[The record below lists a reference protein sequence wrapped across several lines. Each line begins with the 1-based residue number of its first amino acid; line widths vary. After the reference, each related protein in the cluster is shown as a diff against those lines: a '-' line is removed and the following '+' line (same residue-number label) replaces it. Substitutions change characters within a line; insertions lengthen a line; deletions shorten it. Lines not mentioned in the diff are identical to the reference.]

1 MLGLST
7 ATILGYLLAKSPM
20 LERLAGP
27 YIVASQSIPSIAIAP
42 LLIIWFGSG
51 KLSKVLIC
59 ALVVFFPVLV
69 NTIVGIRS
77 VDDIKGTKIAHTG
90 SSGDVLAALG
100 GNMVNMPIYDVYQ
113 AMETGLVDCSV
124 TYAYYAVAS
133 KLSEEIDTMT
143 ELRYSTITSL
153 GTVMNRDSFERLT
166 PEQQEAILG
175 IGPDMM
181 NFYGEKLEE
190 ADLKALE
197 VLSSGDDPVEFVKL
211 SDEGY
216 DAMDVAGVPMFDNWY
231 ADTDAVGTDG
241 KALLAELYALMDKW
255 TVVMET
261 EGLPW
266 HKK

>member
-1 MLGLST
+1 
-7 ATILGYLLAKSPM
+7 LACRG
-20 LERLAGP
+20 E
-27 YIVASQSIPSIAIAP
+27 
-42 LLIIWFGSG
+42 
-51 KLSKVLIC
+51 
-59 ALVVFFPVLV
+59 
-69 NTIVGIRS
+69 GIRS

-153 GTVMNRDSFERLT
+153 GTVMNRDSFDRLT

-261 EGLPW
+261 DGLPW